1 MKSEIIEKVTA
12 IVNRAGRSNGIEA
25 VEVQLLGAGK
35 GRLLRIFIDKPE
47 GVTHGDCE
55 AISQYVGTVL
65 DAEDVIP
72 GGSYTLE
79 VSSPGIE
86 RKLRRPQDYERFAGH
101 KAKIVLRQPITGD
114 TRKLWEGTLEGF
126 AEGSIR
132 LQPPK
137 GGAVRIPLELV
148 ERANLKHEW

>member
-1 MKSEIIEKVTA
+1 MRSEIIDKVTA
-12 IVNRAGRSNGIEA
+12 IVNRAGRTSGIEA
-25 VEVQLLGAGK
+25 VEVQLLGGGK
-35 GRLLRIFIDKPE
+35 GRVLRIFIDKPE

-55 AISQYVGTVL
+55 EISQYVGTVL

-86 RKLRRPQDYERFAGH
+86 RKLRRPQDYERFVGH
-101 KAKIVLRQPITGD
+101 KAKIVLREPMAGD
-114 TRKLWEGTLEGF
+114 NRKLWEGTLAGF
-126 AEGSIR
+126 AGGAIS
-132 LQPPK
+132 LQTPK
-137 GGAVRIPLELV
+137 GDAIQIPLELV